1 MTRSI
6 ATGAFLLCLV
16 CGCPKVTEE
25 DIIPASDGTNLEN
38 MQDWETVAATIA
50 MGFTG
55 IDLLVVVDNSGSM
68 AEEQEILATNIYSF
82 VQTLTSPIAAAGAS
96 HPGVENIRVALASSD
111 LGLQY
116 GTPPSTEGFPFGDRA
131 VPTCTDGYPTGDD
144 GRFHTAMPATVTLAS
159 GVISCAKDMA
169 DCPDGWSC
177 SSGSC
182 VSPSGQAE
190 SVNCPQIAGQQDW
203 LEVAAG
209 EQNPAMALQA
219 ACLSQLGT
227 DGCGVEQQLE
237 ASVRALSR
245 EDAQRSFLVEDH
257 LLVVLVVTDE
267 EDCSIADQG
276 LFYSPEWQSGT
287 FVDTS
292 NPSSGLLN
300 TACNLPASNEDGY
313 LFDPHRYWEEL
324 IALKNNRADAVVFAA
339 VVGVPTG
346 LDMGCQGDG
355 SELDGCLSRQEMKL
369 EVTEFG
375 AEMGVT
381 YRHFAPACERYE
393 GDHLVTSARPGRR
406 FVEVAQQFGENGYVY
421 SICNEDW
428 TAAMRDVARIAA
440 ESTEMTCFPE
450 RLPWIGLSAE
460 EQAELDCTGCGA
472 STCEIVVESKF
483 DDGEE
488 ASCPPGLIA
497 DPADIE
503 IEEVKDATGEI
514 VMRIAHCRVPKMPAE
529 LDCDAAQQR
538 YLENQELG
546 WYYCEN
552 ENAGEDHST
561 CRYDVRLTSATSA
574 AVMGHMINVKCP

>member
-1 MTRSI
+1 MIRSI
-6 ATGAFLLCLV
+6 AMGSFLLCLV
-16 CGCPKVTEE
+16 CGCPKVTDE
-25 DIIPASDGTNLEN
+25 DMSPQSDETTLEN
-38 MQDWETVAATIA
+38 MKDWETVAAA
-50 MGFTG
+50 LPSGFTG

-68 AEEQEILATNIYSF
+68 AEEQAILATNIYSF
-82 VQTLTSPIAAAGAS
+82 VQALTNPSAPTDSS
-96 HPGVENIRVALASSD
+96 HPNIENLRVALASTD

-116 GTPPSTEGFPFGDRA
+116 GAPPSTEGFPYGDLA
-131 VPTCTDGYPTGDD
+131 VPNCSDGYPMGDD
-144 GRFHTAMPATVTLAS
+144 GRFQTAMTATVTLAS
-159 GVISCAKDMA
+159 GVISCAENMA
-169 DCPDGWSC
+169 HCPDGWSC
-177 SSGSC
+177 SSGFC

-190 SVNCPQIAGQQDW
+190 PVNCPQLAGQQKW
-203 LEVAAG
+203 LEVVAG
-209 EQNPAMALQA
+209 EPNTAMAVQA

-227 DGCGVEQQLE
+227 SGCGIEQQLE
-237 ASVRALSR
+237 ASVRSLSR
-245 EDAQRSFLVEDH
+245 DDAQRSFLIEEH
-257 LLVVLVVTDE
+257 LLVVLVVSDE

-276 LFYSPEWQSGT
+276 LFYTPEWQSGSS
-287 FVDTS
+287 VDMGH
-292 NPSSGLLN
+292 PSSGLLN
-300 TACNLPASNEDGY
+300 TACNLPASNEDAY

-324 IALKNNRADAVVFAA
+324 VALKNNRADAVVFAA

-346 LDMGCQGDG
+346 PDTGCQGDG
-355 SELDGCLSRQEMKL
+355 SQLDDCLSRQEMKL

-381 YRHFAPACERYE
+381 YRNFAPACERYE
-393 GDHLVTSARPGRR
+393 GDHLVTSAKPGRR

-428 TAAMRDVARIAA
+428 TAALRDVASIAA
-440 ESTEMTCFPE
+440 KSTEMTCFPE

-497 DPADIE
+497 DPADVE

-514 VMRIAHCRVPKMPAE
+514 VVRIAHCRVPKLPAE
-529 LDCDAAQQR
+529 LDCDTAQQR

-552 ENAGEDHST
+552 ESAGEDHST
-561 CRYDVRLTSATSA
+561 CRYNVRLTPAASA
-574 AVMGHMINVKCP
+574 AVRGHIVSVKCP